1 LPDVFISPLIDFLNH
16 KDISNL
22 GVDLFHS
29 KLHLSNSKIYM
40 YQHNFDFLIL
50 EKEMEE
56 NLEQDGES

>member
-1 LPDVFISPLIDFLNH
+1 MNH